1 MISGGRLIGRVEDE
15 VERVDREL
23 TSWFLYDFG
32 RRVSGMLETHERLH
46 MAYTLR
52 TSCCW
57 VSGPR

>member
-15 VERVDREL
+15 DERVDREL
-23 TSWFLYDFG
+23 TSWFLYGFEW
-32 RRVSGMLETHERLH
+32 RVSGIFEAHERVQ